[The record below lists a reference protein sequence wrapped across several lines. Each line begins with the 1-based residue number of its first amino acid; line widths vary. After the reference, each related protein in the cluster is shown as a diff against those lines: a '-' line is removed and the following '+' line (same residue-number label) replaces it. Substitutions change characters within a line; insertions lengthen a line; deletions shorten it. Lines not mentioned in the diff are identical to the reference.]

1 MSKKAL
7 IIGTSRGLGLGLTE
21 EFASRR
27 WNITATAR
35 DPHNAPALQQLAAAH
50 ATITLEAVDLD
61 RPETLMTLRD
71 RLAGQT
77 FDLLFVNAGIMGPK
91 DQSVDLV
98 TDAEI
103 AQLMMTNAIM
113 PLRLARLFA
122 PQLRAETGVI
132 AFMTSILG
140 SVAEDKTGG
149 MDLYRASKAALN
161 SLTRSFVATELGD
174 RSLTVLSLHP
184 GWVKTDMGG
193 EAAPLDVATSVAGLA
208 TVVEQ
213 RAGTKS
219 HAFLDYQG
227 HEISW

>member
-1 MSKKAL
+1 MSKTAL
-7 IIGTSRGLGLGLTE
+7 IIGTSRGLGLGLTQ
-21 EFASRR
+21 EFASRG
-27 WNITATAR
+27 WQVVATAR
-35 DPHNAPALQQLAAAH
+35 DPHNAPALQQLAAGNPN
-50 ATITLEAVDLD
+50 ITLEAVDLD
-61 RPETLMTLRD
+61 RPETLIALKA
-71 RLAGQT
+71 RLADRT
-77 FDLLFVNAGIMGPK
+77 FDVLFINAGIMGPK
-91 DQSVDLV
+91 DQSVDHV
-98 TDAEI
+98 TGDEI

-113 PLRLARLFA
+113 PVRLARLFA
-122 PQLRAETGVI
+122 PQLRSATGVI

-174 RSLTVLSLHP
+174 RGLTVLSLHP

-193 EAAPLDVATSVAGLA
+193 EAAPLDVATSVAGLT

-213 RAGTKS
+213 HAGAKV